1 MIDLSN
7 PSKGTKN
14 ITKGKPGRIVIEK
27 LRWDY
32 ILPKKGGSKWEATAT
47 VIKFPV
53 RLAWGSTLHKIHH
66 IEDICVVCCLKKHSC
81 PVFCNGCRV
90 QNFVANH

>member
-32 ILPKKGGSKWEATAT
+32 ILPKKGGSKGEATAT

-53 RLAWGSTLHKIHH
+53 RLAWGITLHKIHH
-66 IEDICVVCCLKKHSC
+66 IEVICVVCCLNHSC